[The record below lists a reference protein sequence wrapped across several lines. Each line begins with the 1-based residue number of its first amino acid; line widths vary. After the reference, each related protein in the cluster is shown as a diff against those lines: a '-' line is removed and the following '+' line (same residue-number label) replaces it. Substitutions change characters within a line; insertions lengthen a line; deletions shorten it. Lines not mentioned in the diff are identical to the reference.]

1 MSSNI
6 QQPIAY
12 GQSVGH
18 ISHHCFSLHSEL
30 LEQTQLQ
37 VRREVWVLFLLAQG
51 GTERSWVGCG
61 HQKRLQRPHIAQ
73 IVPGTIEQRRL
84 HDKP

>member
-18 ISHHCFSLHSEL
+18 ISHHCCLLHSEL

-37 VRREVWVLFLLAQG
+37 VRREVWVLFLLVRVEQ
-51 GTERSWVGCG
+51 S
-61 HQKRLQRPHIAQ
+61 
-73 IVPGTIEQRRL
+73 VPGVDAGTKNAFKGLTEPRL
-84 HDKP
+84 CQEL